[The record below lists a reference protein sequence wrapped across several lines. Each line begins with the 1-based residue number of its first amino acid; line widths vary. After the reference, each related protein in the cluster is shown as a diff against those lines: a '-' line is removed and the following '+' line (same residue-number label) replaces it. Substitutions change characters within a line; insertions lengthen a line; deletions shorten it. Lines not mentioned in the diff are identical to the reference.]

1 MLSGLETMA
10 YGEGFSTLTPQT
22 AVSFDELQHSAGL
35 KAKIYENFEITL
47 EQIYIMTRKLHIKSC
62 NTVF

>member
-1 MLSGLETMA
+1 MA

-35 KAKIYENFEITL
+35 KARIYENMIAL
-47 EQIYIMTRKLHIKSC
+47 EQMYIMTRKLHIKSG